1 MIKSI
6 TMVGTTFIKSN
17 LKLKERIKKDIAF
30 LIVLIC
36 LFLFLISAY
45 TKIEDHE
52 RFSNGLA
59 KVKLIGTFAALI
71 SWMVPIA
78 EIAVSLLLIFP
89 KTHKWGLYGF
99 VSLMIGF
106 TAYILSMLLWEERL
120 PCHCNLIIEKL
131 SWTAHLWF
139 NMGFIVLALCA
150 LWLMK
155 KQHS

>member
-1 MIKSI
+1 MES
-6 TMVGTTFIKSN
+6 TTVRKRSFQFTERS
-17 LKLKERIKKDIAF
+17 KEGLTF
-30 LIVLIC
+30 LIILIC

-52 RFSNGLA
+52 RFSRGLA
-59 KVKLIGTFAALI
+59 KVQLIGPHAALI

-78 EIAVSLLLIFP
+78 EIGVSLLLIIP
-89 KTHKWGLYGF
+89 KTHRWGLYGF
-99 VSLMIGF
+99 TSFMIVF
-106 TAYILSMLLWEERL
+106 TVYILSMLLWEEKL

-139 NMGFIVLALCA
+139 NVGFIVLALCA
-150 LWLMK
+150 IWLMK

>member
-1 MIKSI
+1 MIKLI
-6 TMVGTTFIKSN
+6 TMESTMITRRSFRFTDST
-17 LKLKERIKKDIAF
+17 KEGLAF
-30 LIVLIC
+30 LIILIC
-36 LFLFLISAY
+36 MFLFLISAY

-52 RFSNGLA
+52 RFVMGLA
-59 KVKLIGTFAALI
+59 KVKLIGGFATLI
-71 SWMVPIA
+71 SWMVPIT
-78 EIAVSLLLIFP
+78 EIGVSLLLIIP
-89 KTHKWGLYGF
+89 KTYKWGLYGF
-99 VSLMIGF
+99 VTLMFAF
-106 TAYILSMLLWEERL
+106 TVYILSMLFWEEKL

>member
-1 MIKSI
+1 MITRRSFRF
-6 TMVGTTFIKSN
+6 TDST
-17 LKLKERIKKDIAF
+17 KERTAF
-30 LIVLIC
+30 LIILIC

-52 RFSNGLA
+52 RFSRGLA
-59 KVKLIGTFAALI
+59 NVQLIGAHATLI

-78 EIAVSLLLIFP
+78 EIGVSLLLIIP
-89 KTHKWGLYGF
+89 KTHRWGLYGF
-99 VSLMIGF
+99 TALMTIF
-106 TAYILSMLLWEERL
+106 TLYILSMLFWEKKL

-139 NMGFIVLALCA
+139 NLGFIVLALCA

-155 KQHS
+155 KQDS

>member
-1 MIKSI
+1 MES
-6 TMVGTTFIKSN
+6 TTVRKHSFQFTERS
-17 LKLKERIKKDIAF
+17 KEGLAF
-30 LIVLIC
+30 LIILIC

-52 RFSNGLA
+52 RFSRGLA
-59 KVKLIGTFAALI
+59 NVELIGAHATLI

-78 EIAVSLLLIFP
+78 EIGVSLLLIIP

-99 VSLMIGF
+99 TSLMIVF
-106 TAYILSMLLWEERL
+106 TVYILSMLLWEEKL

-139 NMGFIVLALCA
+139 NVGFIVLALCA
-150 LWLMK
+150 IWLMK

>member
-6 TMVGTTFIKSN
+6 TMESTMITRRSFRFTDST
-17 LKLKERIKKDIAF
+17 KEGLAF
-30 LIVLIC
+30 LIILIC

-52 RFSNGLA
+52 RFSRGLA
-59 KVKLIGTFAALI
+59 NVELIGAHATLI

-78 EIAVSLLLIFP
+78 EIGVSLLLIIP
-89 KTHKWGLYGF
+89 KTHRWGLYGF
-99 VSLMIGF
+99 VSLMAVF
-106 TAYILSMLLWEERL
+106 TVYILSMLLWEEKL

-139 NMGFIVLALCA
+139 NVGFIVLALCA

>member
-1 MIKSI
+1 MESTI
-6 TMVGTTFIKSN
+6 TTRRRFRFTESA
-17 LKLKERIKKDIAF
+17 KEGLAF
-30 LIVLIC
+30 LIILIC

-52 RFSNGLA
+52 RFASGLA
-59 KVKLIGTFAALI
+59 KIQFIGVHAALI
-71 SWMVPIA
+71 SWVVPIA
-78 EIAVSLLLIFP
+78 EIAISLLLIIP
-89 KTHKWGLYGF
+89 YAHRWGLYAF
-99 VSLMIGF
+99 ASLMIVF
-106 TAYILSMLLWEERL
+106 TVYILSMLLWEEKL

-139 NMGFIVLALCA
+139 NLGFIVLALCA

>member
-1 MIKSI
+1 MVSLTIIKRN
-6 TMVGTTFIKSN
+6 F
-17 LKLKERIKKDIAF
+17 KLERNKERIAF
-30 LIVLIC
+30 LIILVC

-45 TKIEDHE
+45 SKIEDHE
-52 RFSNGLA
+52 RFSGGLSHV
-59 KVKLIGTFAALI
+59 KVIGTYATLI

-78 EIAVSLLLIFP
+78 EIGVSLLLIIP

-99 VSLMIGF
+99 VSLMLVF
-106 TAYILSMLLWEERL
+106 TAYILSMLFLEEKL

-150 LWLMK
+150 LWLTK
-155 KQHS
+155 KQNF